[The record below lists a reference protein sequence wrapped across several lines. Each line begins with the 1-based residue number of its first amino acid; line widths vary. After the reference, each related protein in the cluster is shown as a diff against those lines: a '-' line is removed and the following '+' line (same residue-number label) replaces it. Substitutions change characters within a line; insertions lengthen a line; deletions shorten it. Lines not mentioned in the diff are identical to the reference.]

1 MKTRFLA
8 TLALSTAAL
17 AQAQQPTAPDWASVK
32 PMTSI
37 AVSATDKPGVY
48 KVSAVITDLAT
59 EKVVAKPVLLTE
71 AGKRATIEFG
81 ARLATVYKF
90 VVTVDDKGQAATY
103 RSELLRAGVVESGQ
117 SGTLAIDAGT

>member
-1 MKTRFLA
+1 MKTRALI
-8 TLALSTAAL
+8 TLTLFTTALVR
-17 AQAQQPTAPDWASVK
+17 AQQPAPPDWSSVK

-37 AVSATDKPGVY
+37 AVSATDKPGIY

-81 ARLATVYKF
+81 ARQATVYKF

-103 RSELLRAGVVESGQ
+103 RSELVRAGVVESGQ
-117 SGTLAIDAGT
+117 SGTLTINHNI